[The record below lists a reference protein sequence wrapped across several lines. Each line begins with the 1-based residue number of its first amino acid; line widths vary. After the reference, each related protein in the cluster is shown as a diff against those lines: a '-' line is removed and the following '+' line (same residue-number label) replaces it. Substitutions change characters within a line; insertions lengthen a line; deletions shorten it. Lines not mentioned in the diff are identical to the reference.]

1 MPELDFSRKPV
12 LVLGASGFIGSRVV
26 AALSARPIYRAI
38 AASRRSI
45 VAVDATNSDA
55 VRAVLRD
62 MDYVVNCV
70 AGGAMVRSTQ
80 VLCDAARDCPPR
92 RIVHLS
98 SMAVYGRRLERSG
111 KIMRRSHQS
120 VAMDRRRSSASG
132 SFRDTS
138 MTAAMR

>member
-1 MPELDFSRKPV
+1 MPNSMNFSRKPV

-26 AALSARPIYRAI
+26 AALSAHPIYRAI

-62 MDYVVNCV
+62 VDCVINCV
-70 AGGAMVRSTQ
+70 AGGEMERSTQ

-98 SMAVYGRRLERSG
+98 SMAVYGAAVGTITGRSC
-111 KIMRRSHQS
+111 
-120 VAMDRRRSSASG
+120 AS
-132 SFRDTS
+132 RTNQ
-138 MTAAMR
+138 